1 MESVQHQWFD
11 TRRTCPVCT
20 SDKLRQIYSS
30 PYDVDPVRGY
40 LVNSY
45 ASMHG
50 AVEFEY
56 LEGATY
62 TLCECERCGLI
73 FQKDIPNDQL
83 MERLYEHWI
92 DPRGAFEGHL
102 QSDDLG
108 HYAEYAQDV
117 MQLVA
122 FVGRVPATVSV
133 LDFGMGWGRW
143 ATMAKAFGCD
153 AYGSEL
159 SEERVAYA
167 QANGIKVV
175 DWDDIPAHG
184 FDVINAD
191 QVFEHIP
198 NPLETLNHLKKGL
211 APGGIIKIDV
221 PRPADID
228 RTLAVMDW
236 TAAKY
241 SKNSLNDV
249 APLEHINCFGSRPF
263 ADWRSRQG

>member
-1 MESVQHQWFD
+1 
-11 TRRTCPVCT
+11 
-20 SDKLRQIYSS
+20 
-30 PYDVDPVRGY
+30 
-40 LVNSY
+40 
-45 ASMHG
+45 
-50 AVEFEY
+50 
-56 LEGATY
+56 
-62 TLCECERCGLI
+62 
-73 FQKDIPNDQL
+73 

-117 MQLVA
+117 MQLLA
-122 FVGRVPATVSV
+122 FVGRVAGQRVSPGFRDGLGSVGRRWPRRSDATPTAPSCPRS
-133 LDFGMGWGRW
+133 G
-143 ATMAKAFGCD
+143 
-153 AYGSEL
+153 
-159 SEERVAYA
+159 VAYA

-175 DWDDIPAHG
+175 DWDDIPGHG

-249 APLEHINCFGSRPF
+249 APLEHINCFRQSSLRELAKQAGMKQVYLPVGVQYRHLTHWTGSATDRGPAPSTDLSLLAEEGQRHRPAQPAF
-263 ADWRSRQG
+263 RRGLRRASVGWVRPTPRPRDGRAARR